1 MLGRLDVCSK
11 EPVIRQ
17 YDHEVQAMSV
27 VKPLTG
33 AANDGP
39 ADAGVL
45 RPLYDSDV
53 GIAVACGINPRY
65 GDIDTYHMMANAI
78 DEAVRNLV
86 CVGGRIGYIAGLD
99 NFCWPDP
106 VESEKTPDGKY
117 KLAQL
122 VRACRAL
129 YDYCTAYDLPCIS
142 GKDSMK
148 NDYKIGG
155 TKISI
160 PPTVLF
166 SAVAVMDDV
175 EKAVSM
181 DAKQPG
187 DIVYIVGET
196 RDELGGSEY
205 AAMHNAVG
213 NNVPKVDAARARK
226 TYESLGAAIDA
237 GLVASCHDS
246 SDGGLGVAI
255 AETAFAGGLG
265 MTVDLREFP
274 GEVDRSDTM
283 LFSESASRFVVTV
296 RPENANSFVSEL
308 SDVPVSIV
316 GEVTSDEKLVVK
328 GLDGSTVVDAD
339 ISDLKEA
346 WQKPLRW

>member
-1 MLGRLDVCSK
+1 M
-11 EPVIRQ
+11 
-17 YDHEVQAMSV
+17 
-27 VKPLTG
+27 
-33 AANDGP
+33 
-39 ADAGVL
+39 
-45 RPLYDSDV
+45 
-53 GIAVACGINPRY
+53 
-65 GDIDTYHMMANAI
+65 
-78 DEAVRNLV
+78 
-86 CVGGRIGYIAGLD
+86 
-99 NFCWPDP
+99 
-106 VESEKTPDGKY
+106 
-117 KLAQL
+117 
-122 VRACRAL
+122 RACKAL

-166 SAVAVMDDV
+166 SAMAVMDDV

-205 AAMHNAVG
+205 AAMHDAVG
-213 NNVPKVDAARARK
+213 NNVPKVDAVRARK
-226 TYESLGAAIDA
+226 MYESLGAAIDA
-237 GLVASCHDS
+237 GLVASCHDA
-246 SDGGLGVAI
+246 SDGGLGVAL

-265 MTVDLREFP
+265 MTVDLRKFP
-274 GEVDRSDTM
+274 GDVDRSDTM

-296 RPENANSFVSEL
+296 HPANANSFISEL
-308 SDVPVSIV
+308 NDVPVGIV
-316 GEVTSDEKLVVK
+316 GELTSDTRLVIK